1 MGDTEMET
9 PEVHT
14 PHAAHGTGVRWVDL
28 ALGGSAMLVSI
39 ISLFVAIS
47 HGRVMEKLVEENHRQ
62 VQASTWPFIALDLRT
77 TYKGIAGVDAPSSI
91 VATVSNHGN
100 GPARLQTM
108 EVLLDGKPMASL
120 GKLLRGCCMSPEVKQ
135 ARFNASSGQ
144 VDGSVLAQRESIN
157 FLSLQPANPAA
168 ATLAKALV
176 AAAPRLEIRS
186 CYCSVF
192 DECWYAKQGVPP
204 RAVKS
209 CPTNIVNF
217 RG

>member
-1 MGDTEMET
+1 MET
-9 PEVHT
+9 PEVHA
-14 PHAAHGTGVRWVDL
+14 PHAAHGTGVRWVDI

-62 VQASTWPFIALDLRT
+62 VQASTWPFIALDLQT
-77 TYKGIAGVDAPSSI
+77 SYKGTAGVDAPSSI
-91 VATVSNHGN
+91 VASVSNHGN
-100 GPARLQTM
+100 GPAKLQTI

-120 GKLLRGCCMSPEVKQ
+120 AQLLRACCVTPDVKK
-135 ARFNASSGQ
+135 ARFNISSGQ
-144 VDGSVLAQRESIN
+144 IDGSVLAQRETVN
-157 FLSLQPANPAA
+157 LLSLQPENPAA
-168 ATLAKALV
+168 ATMAKALV
-176 AAAPRLEIRS
+176 AAAPRLEIKS

-192 DECWYAKQGVPP
+192 DECWYAKQGLPP
-204 RAVKS
+204 RAVKG